1 MASPRPVAE
10 EEEADTEAEE
20 RIEGCRRVRAVLPDG
35 VGERAHLCEG
45 LSSVAPVLE
54 VQRVSKAYPSL
65 TALADVS
72 LTIEAGEIF
81 ALLGPNGAGK
91 TTLIGAICGLV
102 RKTSGTIRLLGVD
115 LDVDPLTP
123 RRDVGLVPQEV
134 NFDPFFTVRE
144 SLALQLGYFG
154 RPRDDARIIEL
165 LEALSLASKADT
177 PTRALSG
184 GMKRRLLIA
193 KALVHRP
200 KLVFLDEP
208 TAGVDV
214 ELRRDLWTYVR
225 KLRGEG
231 TTVVLTTHY
240 LEEAEELAD
249 RVGIIDKGRLLL
261 VEEKTALMK
270 RLGERRLN
278 VSFHKQVESLPAGAS
293 AGTLSAD
300 GRAFTFIE
308 RAGTAACA
316 DVLGALYA
324 AGLPVAD
331 VAMAPSKL
339 EDVLLRVLKNGSGA
353 P

>member
-1 MASPRPVAE
+1 M
-10 EEEADTEAEE
+10 
-20 RIEGCRRVRAVLPDG
+20 
-35 VGERAHLCEG
+35 
-45 LSSVAPVLE
+45 SSVLE
-54 VQRVSKAYPSL
+54 VERVSKAYPSL
-65 TALADVS
+65 TALFEVS
-72 LTIEAGEIF
+72 LSIEAGEIF

-102 RKTSGTIRLLGVD
+102 RKSSGRIRLLGVD
-115 LDVDPLTP
+115 LDVDPVTP

-154 RPRDDARIIEL
+154 RPRDDARVDEL
-165 LEALSLASKADT
+165 LAALSLSAKADT

-214 ELRRDLWTYVR
+214 ELRRDLWAYVR
-225 KLRGEG
+225 RLRGEG

-261 VEEKTALMK
+261 VEEKSALLK
-270 RLGERRLN
+270 RLGERRLH
-278 VSFHKQVESLPAGAS
+278 VTFQHPAPSLPPGVSGGA
-293 AGTLSAD
+293 LSED
-300 GRAFTFIE
+300 GRTFTFVE
-308 RAGTAACA
+308 RAGTASCA
-316 DVLGALYA
+316 GVLGALYA

-331 VAMAPSKL
+331 VAMTPTRL
-339 EDVLLRVLKNGSGA
+339 EDVLLRVLKGGSGA